1 VQAQHADLPI
11 AEDLDVLDLVGDVA
25 PTPDLA
31 ERLEEA
37 GQDAKLSFEVQ
48 PNGQLKLNVDRLG
61 ALGKSESLKWLRKTT
76 PKIDLPDQL
85 FEVDSWPPSCSS
97 ATSMHCT
104 AQACSPPRSSLLE
117 GVLRGFEA
125 LIPVFR

>member
-1 VQAQHADLPI
+1 MQAQHADLPI

-48 PNGQLKLNVDRLG
+48 LNGRLKLNVDRLG
-61 ALGKSESLKWLRKTT
+61 ALGEGESLKWLRKTT
-76 PKIDLPDQL
+76 SKNAPEDRLTAGPAVRVRLLDRIPAAVTAPLR
-85 FEVDSWPPSCSS
+85 PSLTRNYTQGGS
-97 ATSMHCT
+97 AGN
-104 AQACSPPRSSLLE
+104 E
-117 GVLRGFEA
+117 
-125 LIPVFR
+125 